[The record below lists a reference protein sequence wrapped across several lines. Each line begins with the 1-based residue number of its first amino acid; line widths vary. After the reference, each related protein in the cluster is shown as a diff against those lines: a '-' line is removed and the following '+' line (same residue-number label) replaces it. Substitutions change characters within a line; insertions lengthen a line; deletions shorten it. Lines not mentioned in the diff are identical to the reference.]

1 MPLPLFLDKTN
12 LTFPFFFSKSFCSS
26 FPRLKGTFHKHGW
39 ARLCSVPST
48 GQHHTS
54 SLTHL
59 MWTTIEAEH
68 TSGKP
73 MRQRVVGP
81 FFSPYCSI
89 REYWKITVTEAA
101 DSMSQQMAPFPGS
114 TNVCNGVGEQTMSS
128 LSVNL

>member
-1 MPLPLFLDKTN
+1 
-12 LTFPFFFSKSFCSS
+12 
-26 FPRLKGTFHKHGW
+26 
-39 ARLCSVPST
+39 
-48 GQHHTS
+48 
-54 SLTHL
+54 
-59 MWTTIEAEH
+59 
-68 TSGKP
+68 

-81 FFSPYCSI
+81 FFSPYFSI